1 MASTTPQ
8 WFRGKKEHRE
18 IIIVITLRTF
28 SVPDTCIVSF
38 NLPINLK
45 DKYRYY
51 IHVAQEETK
60 TSEGL
65 RTLPQVTHLGNVA
78 VLLFGPQSPPRAGS
92 TMIYSEEDKGGEAD
106 GRGGRVWPLQL
117 SWLEAGPAYKKQE
130 GDSDDR
136 QAKKV
141 KTKQNKQTKSTTCPL
156 YNSLQ

>member
-28 SVPDTCIVSF
+28 SVPDICIVSF

-78 VLLFGPQSPPRAGS
+78 VLLFGTKHLDPRAHHVLVALWS
-92 TMIYSEEDKGGEAD
+92 TQMKIREGKVMGEEGGCGPFSFRGWKQSLLPRNRKEIQMI
-106 GRGGRVWPLQL
+106 
-117 SWLEAGPAYKKQE
+117 
-130 GDSDDR
+130 DR
-136 QAKKV
+136 QRR
-141 KTKQNKQTKSTTCPL
+141 
-156 YNSLQ
+156 